1 MASQGDQA
9 YVLAYLRSVGMEFNE
24 KDKKGGLPLH
34 WAAYMGCET
43 SASVLLSWGGS
54 INTQDEDGHTPL
66 HLAALSGNSRI
77 VRNLLIKGADRSII
91 VRNN

>member
-1 MASQGDQA
+1 VSVGAEINVVNNQGLTLMHVASQGDQA

-43 SASVLLSWGGS
+43 SASVLLS
-54 INTQDEDGHTPL
+54 
-66 HLAALSGNSRI
+66 
-77 VRNLLIKGADRSII
+77 
-91 VRNN
+91 